1 MPFCPKCGAEQR
13 KSGISCLL
21 CGFPVPDI
29 QETAQTSA
37 YPDNPGTANMDRNWL
52 LMRIWRFGS
61 LILLL
66 SGLINVGIDLVY
78 SGQITW
84 SRFPLAALLF
94 TEVSLSLI
102 VSLRRT
108 PAIMLATLFINT
120 TAFLFLLDIFDG
132 KITWFYNM
140 ALPLIA
146 LSALASLVMQW
157 QYRYHKVRKLLLA
170 ANLMIWITAFCVAT
184 DFFYSVSHST
194 KIDRGPLSWSAVVSA
209 VTLPLSMVLFY
220 SHYGLRKLLRF
231 DRFFDV

>member
-13 KSGISCLL
+13 KSGISCML

-29 QETAQTSA
+29 QDTERVAA
-37 YPDNPGTANMDRNWL
+37 YPDNPGTTSMDRSSL

-66 SGLINVGIDLVY
+66 SGLVNAGIDLAR

-94 TEVSLSLI
+94 TEISLSLI

-108 PAIMLATLFINT
+108 PAVMLASLFINS

-132 KITWFYNM
+132 RIGWFYNM
-140 ALPLIA
+140 ALPLVA

-157 QYRYHKVRKLLLA
+157 QYRYYRVRKLLLA
-170 ANLMIWITAFCVAT
+170 ANLMLWITAFCVAT

-194 KIDRGPLSWSAVVSA
+194 RITPGPLSWSAVVSA

-220 SHYGLRKLLRF
+220 AHYGLRKLLRF